1 MVKFIF
7 NLFMCV
13 CVFVFV
19 DQCFA
24 FPALAQFVLC
34 VLVVFDHLNDSLFDF
49 FPVTQLA
56 VTNLVSS

>member
-1 MVKFIF
+1 
-7 NLFMCV
+7 MCV

-56 VTNLVSS
+56 VTNLVLS